1 MFPLNCHCLSGR
13 LNGLRGAKQ
22 MLTIADVGAYL
33 QNGRRAVPAKFV
45 ENEQMLFQIHVF
57 TNNVIV
63 LTLKHDLD

>member
-1 MFPLNCHCLSGR
+1 M
-13 LNGLRGAKQ
+13 Q
-22 MLTIADVGAYL
+22 TIADVGAYL